1 MNLKDTMQFYT
12 RTSTLLSLEK
22 MIIEGIW
29 QIELNKLK
37 KKEKRLEKLQ
47 NLKRKILQVNF

>member
-1 MNLKDTMQFYT
+1 MNLKDTMQFYS

-22 MIIEGIW
+22 MIIERIW